1 MFGSEEEYKIPLT
14 NSMRVAIVSHNIQN
28 IELATKIQEK
38 VLIEYKKKLQFT
50 HVDNINDLFKF
61 RELNKEETING
72 LIDKRWISNVINFVP
87 SVIILNF
94 QIQSIESKESDEKII
109 YQFSEEIKKY
119 TKNCVIFL
127 IIICKDYQE
136 NQNQYNFNFDDKLKP
151 YYLKNYISKDCF
163 YIFHDEQI
171 WKYNGFAEICNK
183 ILNSGRQFY
192 RINKKSF
199 KERRTQSKSREEKI
213 EYDIKLGIIS
223 VIKTQKENMNES
235 KYLEEAYELLCDKN
249 FDLSMY
255 KYGTQPVNIINNLY
269 ELRAVGDWLFFKTN
283 NLKITR
289 RNSISFKNNKTKT
302 TPASNRANSI
312 YSKINIEE
320 QIKKCERHISC
331 FGNYK
336 YYQKGEKDYFHF
348 VEYFWRI
355 QRYTSISDFI
365 EENFSNIKF
374 NKKKL
379 IKYGNILFKE
389 VYNIIKIIRFYKK
402 YLNDPNFNISNFEN
416 NNKKYKIS
424 EIEEEQNNFFGKAPS
439 YYIIDKENAD
449 NKVNLGF
456 NDEIYIKKFLMEYE
470 INLEETITCFK
481 NKYLKQLSSYI
492 SKLKENNSKNKN
504 DMGGLDIYLNILQM
518 VGLCENINDE
528 NIYDIVDVGE
538 IYTKIINGYEKI
550 KKFPLVYMDYIKQYI
565 NYIQYKI
572 KQSNDSSSQNAFKME
587 LYINLIILGNL
598 RKLNSDEEKMFY
610 QLLDDMELKPKNIEK
625 EKENETFIKIN
636 YYDKK
641 KINIINYKDLAF
653 SFDYSIKDNEKYQER
668 KILDLVDYEIKF
680 NSSLSQEKLK
690 FNSLKLFF
698 QYSNDNKDKDK
709 IKKNKN
715 IINSETIIKEFN
727 KDELNQYELGLN
739 SPVAI
744 LYRLLLKYKTGK
756 ISLNK
761 VIFSFTKKENIF
773 YSIDIPIE
781 LNKTIFLS
789 GKENKVLNIQCP
801 KKTIIAGVDQLFKF
815 KYSVSKVKIDNIKI
829 KDYKQE
835 FVGDPMDNNL
845 LSKLYDEY
853 IESKSNSKT
862 NKRSKVSGSHHI
874 SKNKINKTDNNSII
888 DFIFLRNSQSRNMS
902 FDTQDLGLSPPEFFF
917 FDEKEECMVESKN
930 HFELTYNDF
939 ESRLNE
945 GKNTYEALIKFSKNG
960 LYMIKLNLKYVIQH
974 EEVDVNLEFRQEEVF
989 YFKVM
994 EPLSLTYNLSSNNY
1008 MIYSIKENSKNKYKE
1023 SKEYLTDTNI
1033 NMNLIFNNLID
1044 EDIIIKDIIIQLNQQ
1059 ENIEFHTTVKDI
1071 IESTDLE
1078 EEIKEQ
1084 ILSIL
1089 QSSNY
1094 VIPYSLSFKKLF
1106 NGILG
1111 KIKIIWT
1118 TKSLK
1123 EYEKNVKKD
1132 FNFVNNS
1139 EFDLPKIDVN
1149 EIKIKF
1155 KYEYVINENKEI
1167 ILKAHINNTS
1177 DYNKRLLITVE
1188 NNSGDNSYIISG
1200 VTKYNIN
1207 LKIGETKKI
1216 YSKIVI
1222 LQIGELKL
1230 PDIVVREIDYTGS
1243 AKYTNYFC
1251 SDKILIQ

>member
-28 IELATKIQEK
+28 IELATKIQENI
-38 VLIEYKKKLQFT
+38 LIGYKKKLQFT

-61 RELNKEETING
+61 RELNKEETNNG

-94 QIQSIESKESDEKII
+94 QIQSIESKESDEKTR

-136 NQNQYNFNFDDKLKP
+136 NQNQYYFNFNDKLKP
-151 YYLKNYISKDCF
+151 YYLKNFISKDCF
-163 YIFHDEQI
+163 YIFQDEQI
-171 WKYNGFAEICNK
+171 WKYNEFGDICNK
-183 ILNSGRQFY
+183 ILSSGRAFY
-192 RINKKSF
+192 RVNKKSF
-199 KERRTQSKSREEKI
+199 KERRTQSKTREEKI
-213 EYDIKLGIIS
+213 EFDIKLGIIS
-223 VIKTQKENMNES
+223 VIKTQKENINES
-235 KYLEEAYELLCDKN
+235 KYFEEAYELLCDKN
-249 FDLSMY
+249 FDLSKY
-255 KYGTQPVNIINNLY
+255 KYGTNPVNIINNLY
-269 ELRAVGDWLFFKTN
+269 EIRAVGDWLFFKTN

-289 RNSISFKNNKTKT
+289 RNSISFKNNRNKTI
-302 TPASNRANSI
+302 PVSNRANSI
-312 YSKINIEE
+312 YSKINLEE

-336 YYQKGEKDYFHF
+336 HYKKGEKDYFHF

-389 VYNIIKIIRFYKK
+389 AFNIIRIIKFYKK
-402 YLNDPNFNISNFEN
+402 YLNNSNFDISTFVN
-416 NNKKYKIS
+416 NGKEYKIS
-424 EIEEEQNNFFGKAPS
+424 EIEEEQNNYFGKPPS
-439 YYIIDKENAD
+439 YYIIDKENS
-449 NKVNLGF
+449 NSKVNLYF
-456 NDEIYIKKFLMEYE
+456 NDEIYIKKFLIEYE
-470 INLEETITCFK
+470 INLEDTITNFK
-481 NKYLKQLSSYI
+481 NKYLKQISSFL
-492 SKLKENNSKNKN
+492 SKLKEINKNSKN
-504 DMGGLDIYLNILQM
+504 DMGGLDIYLNILKI

-538 IYTKIINGYEKI
+538 IYPKIIYGNAKI
-550 KKFPLVYMDYIKQYI
+550 KKFPLIYMDYVKQYL

-572 KQSNDSSSQNAFKME
+572 KKNTDSSSQNAYKME
-587 LYINLIILGNL
+587 LYINLTTLGNM
-598 RKLNSDEEKMFY
+598 RKLTSDEEKLFY
-610 QLLDDMELKPKNIEK
+610 QLLDDTEFNPKFIEK
-625 EKENETFIKIN
+625 EKGNETFIKVN

-641 KINIINYKDLAF
+641 NINIIKYEDLAF
-653 SFDYSIKDNEKYQER
+653 YFDYSIKDIEKYQER

-680 NSSLSQEKLK
+680 SSTLSQEKLK

-709 IKKNKN
+709 NKKNKN
-715 IINSETIIKEFN
+715 IINSEIITKEFK
-727 KDELNQYELGLN
+727 KDELSKYELGLN
-739 SPVAI
+739 SPVTI
-744 LYRLLLKYKTGK
+744 LYRLILKYKTGR

-761 VIFSFTKKENIF
+761 VLFSFSKKENIF
-773 YSIDIPIE
+773 YSIEIPND

-789 GKENKVLNIQCP
+789 GKETKVLNIQCP
-801 KKTIIAGVDQLFKF
+801 KKTIIAGVEQLFKF
-815 KYSVSKVKIDNIKI
+815 KYFVNKEKIDNIKI

-835 FVGDPMDNNL
+835 FLGDPMDNNL

-853 IESKSNSKT
+853 IESKSSSKT

-888 DFIFLRNSQSRNMS
+888 DFIFLRNSHARNMS
-902 FDTQDLGLSPPEFFF
+902 FDTQDLGLSPPVFFF
-917 FDEKEECMVESKN
+917 FDEKKECMVESKN
-930 HFELTYNDF
+930 HFELEYNDF
-939 ESRLNE
+939 ESRLKE
-945 GKNTYEALIKFSKNG
+945 GKNGYECLIKFSKNG

-974 EEVDVNLEFRQEEVF
+974 DEIDVNLEFNQEEVF

-1008 MIYSIKENSKNKYKE
+1008 IIYNKNEKNKNKNKE
-1023 SKEYLTDTNI
+1023 SKEYLTNTDI

-1044 EDIIIKDIIIQLNQQ
+1044 EDIIIKDIIIHLNQQ

-1071 IESTDLE
+1071 IDSTDLE

-1094 VIPYSLSFKKLF
+1094 VIPYNLNFKKLF

-1111 KIKIIWT
+1111 KIKVIWT

-1123 EYEKNVKKD
+1123 EYEKKDKND
-1132 FNFVNNS
+1132 FNFSNNT

-1149 EIKIKF
+1149 DLKIKF
-1155 KYEYVINENKEI
+1155 QYEYVVNDNKEI
-1167 ILKAHINNTS
+1167 ILKAHIKNLS
-1177 DYNKRLLITVE
+1177 DYNKRLMITVE

-1200 VTKYNIN
+1200 MTKYNIN

-1216 YSKIVI
+1216 YSKLAI

-1243 AKYTNYFC
+1243 EKYTNYFC
-1251 SDKILIQ
+1251 SDKILLK

>member
-38 VLIEYKKKLQFT
+38 VLIGYKKKLQFT

-94 QIQSIESKESDEKII
+94 QIQSIESKESDEKTI

-119 TKNCVIFL
+119 TKNCAIFL

-163 YIFHDEQI
+163 YIFQDEQI
-171 WKYNGFAEICNK
+171 WKYNGFADICNK

-192 RINKKSF
+192 RINKQSF

-223 VIKTQKENMNES
+223 IIKTQKDNINES

-283 NLKITR
+283 NLKITQ
-289 RNSISFKNNKTKT
+289 RNSISFKNNKANV
-302 TPASNRANSI
+302 PVNNRANSI

-336 YYQKGEKDYFHF
+336 YYEKGEKDYFHF

-355 QRYTSISDFI
+355 QRYTSITDFI

-374 NKKKL
+374 SKKKL

-389 VYNIIKIIRFYKK
+389 AYNIIRIIKFYKK
-402 YLNDPNFNISNFEN
+402 YLNDPNFNISTFEN
-416 NNKKYKIS
+416 NDKKYKIS
-424 EIEEEQNNFFGKAPS
+424 GIEEEQNNFFGKPPS
-439 YYIIDKENAD
+439 YYIIDKENSD
-449 NKVNLGF
+449 NKIKLGF
-456 NDEIYIKKFLMEYE
+456 NDEIYIKKFLLEYE
-470 INLEETITCFK
+470 INLEDIITNFK
-481 NKYLKQLSSYI
+481 NKYLKQLSSFI
-492 SKLKENNSKNKN
+492 SKLKENNKNSKN
-504 DMGGLDIYLNILQM
+504 DIGGLDIYLNILKII
-518 VGLCENINDE
+518 GLCDNINDE

-538 IYTKIINGYEKI
+538 IYTKIIYGYEKI

-572 KQSNDSSSQNAFKME
+572 KKDNDSSSQNAYKIE
-587 LYINLIILGNL
+587 LYNNLITLGNL
-598 RKLNSDEEKMFY
+598 RKLNSDEEKLFY
-610 QLLDDMELKPKNIEK
+610 QLLDDGELNPQSIEK
-625 EKENETFIKIN
+625 EKENKNFIKIN
-636 YYDKK
+636 YYDKRN
-641 KINIINYKDLAF
+641 ISIINYEDLAF
-653 SFDYSIKDNEKYQER
+653 SFDYSIKDNEKYQKR

-680 NSSLSQEKLK
+680 SSSLSQEKLK

-709 IKKNKN
+709 DKNKKNKN
-715 IINSETIIKEFN
+715 IINSETIIKEFT

-739 SPVAI
+739 SPVTI

-761 VIFSFTKKENIF
+761 VLFSFNKKENIF
-773 YSIDIPIE
+773 YSIDIPNE

-789 GKENKVLNIQCP
+789 GKENKVLNIQFP
-801 KKTIIAGVDQLFKF
+801 KKTVIAGVDQLFKF
-815 KYSVSKVKIDNIKI
+815 KYSVSKEKIDNIKI

-862 NKRSKVSGSHHI
+862 NKRSKVSGSQHI
-874 SKNKINKTDNNSII
+874 SKNKINKADNNSII
-888 DFIFLRNSQSRNMS
+888 DFIFLRNSHARNMS
-902 FDTQDLGLSPPEFFF
+902 FDTQDLDLSPPVFFF

-960 LYMIKLNLKYVIQH
+960 LYMIKLNLKYVVQH
-974 EEVDVNLEFRQEEVF
+974 DEIDVNLEFNQEEVF

-1008 MIYSIKENSKNKYKE
+1008 IIYNSNEKSKNKYKE

-1044 EDIIIKDIIIQLNQQ
+1044 EDIIIKDIMIQLNQQ

-1094 VIPYSLSFKKLF
+1094 VIPYNLNFKKLF
-1106 NGILG
+1106 NGVLG

-1123 EYEKNVKKD
+1123 EYEKQVKD
-1132 FNFVNNS
+1132 FNFFNNF
-1139 EFDLPKIDVN
+1139 EFDLPKMDVN

-1155 KYEYVINENKEI
+1155 NYEYIINDNKEV
-1167 ILKAHINNTS
+1167 ILKVRINNMS
-1177 DYNKRLLITVE
+1177 DYNKRLVITVE
-1188 NNSGDNSYIISG
+1188 NTNGDNSYIISG

-1207 LKIGETKKI
+1207 LKVGETKKI
-1216 YSKIVI
+1216 YSKLVI

-1230 PDIVVREIDYTGS
+1230 PDIIVREIDNIGNE
-1243 AKYTNYFC
+1243 KYTNYFC
-1251 SDKILIQ
+1251 SDKILLQ

>member
-213 EYDIKLGIIS
+213 EYDIKLGVIS

-283 NLKITR
+283 NLKITQ

-302 TPASNRANSI
+302 TPVSIWANSI

-374 NKKKL
+374 NKNKL

-389 VYNIIKIIRFYKK
+389 AYNIIKIIRFYKK
-402 YLNDPNFNISNFEN
+402 YLNDPNFNISTFEN

-470 INLEETITCFK
+470 INLEDTITNFK
-481 NKYLKQLSSYI
+481 SKYLKQLSSYI
-492 SKLKENNSKNKN
+492 SKLKENNSNNGN

-518 VGLCENINDE
+518 IGLCENINDE

-572 KQSNDSSSQNAFKME
+572 KKSNDSSSQNAFKME
-587 LYINLIILGNL
+587 LYINLITLGNL
-598 RKLNSDEEKMFY
+598 RKLNSDEEKMLY
-610 QLLDDMELKPKNIEK
+610 QLLDDMELKPKSIEK
-625 EKENETFIKIN
+625 EKENENFIKIN

-641 KINIINYKDLAF
+641 KINIINYEDLAF

-680 NSSLSQEKLK
+680 SSSLSQEKLK

-709 IKKNKN
+709 SKKNKN
-715 IINSETIIKEFN
+715 IISSETIIKEFN

-739 SPVAI
+739 SPVTI

-761 VIFSFTKKENIF
+761 VLFSFTKKENIF

-789 GKENKVLNIQCP
+789 GKENKVLNIHCP

-815 KYSVSKVKIDNIKI
+815 KYSVSKVKINNIKI

-862 NKRSKVSGSHHI
+862 NKRSKVSGSQNI

-888 DFIFLRNSQSRNMS
+888 DFLFLRNSQSRNLS

-930 HFELTYNDF
+930 HFELAYNDF

-945 GKNTYEALIKFSKNG
+945 GKNTYETLIKFSKNG
-960 LYMIKLNLKYVIQH
+960 LYMIKLNLKYIIQH
-974 EEVDVNLEFRQEEVF
+974 EEVDANLEFSQEEVF
-989 YFKVM
+989 YFKVR

-1044 EDIIIKDIIIQLNQQ
+1044 EDIIIKDLIIQLNQQ

-1094 VIPYSLSFKKLF
+1094 VIPYSLNFKKLF
-1106 NGILG
+1106 NGVLG

-1243 AKYTNYFC
+1243 EKYTNYFC

>member
-61 RELNKEETING
+61 RELNKEEIING

-119 TKNCVIFL
+119 TKNCAIFL

-151 YYLKNYISKDCF
+151 YYLKNYISKDYF

-171 WKYNGFAEICNK
+171 WKYNGFADICNK

-289 RNSISFKNNKTKT
+289 RNSISFKNNKAKIV
-302 TPASNRANSI
+302 PISNRANSI

-331 FGNYK
+331 FGNFK
-336 YYQKGEKDYFHF
+336 YYEKGEKDYFHF

-389 VYNIIKIIRFYKK
+389 AYNIIKIIRFYKK
-402 YLNDPNFNISNFEN
+402 YLNNPNFSISTFEN

-456 NDEIYIKKFLMEYE
+456 NDEIYIKKFLIEYE
-470 INLEETITCFK
+470 INLEDTITNFK

-492 SKLKENNSKNKN
+492 SKLKENNNNSKN
-504 DMGGLDIYLNILQM
+504 DIGGLDIYLNTLKII
-518 VGLCENINDE
+518 GLSESLNDE
-528 NIYDIVDVGE
+528 NIYDIVDIGE
-538 IYTKIINGYEKI
+538 IYIKIIYGYEKI
-550 KKFPLVYMDYIKQYI
+550 KKFPLVYKDYLKQYI

-572 KQSNDSSSQNAFKME
+572 KKSNDSSSQNDFKME
-587 LYINLIILGNL
+587 LFINLIKLGNL

-625 EKENETFIKIN
+625 EKENENFIKIN
-636 YYDKK
+636 YYNKQ
-641 KINIINYKDLAF
+641 KINIINYEGLAF

-680 NSSLSQEKLK
+680 SSSLSQEKLK
-690 FNSLKLFF
+690 FNSLKLYF

-709 IKKNKN
+709 TKKNKN
-715 IINSETIIKEFN
+715 IINSEIIIKEFN

-739 SPVAI
+739 SPVTI

-789 GKENKVLNIQCP
+789 GKENKVLHIQCP
-801 KKTIIAGVDQLFKF
+801 KKTNITGVDQLFKF

-829 KDYKQE
+829 KGYKQE

-888 DFIFLRNSQSRNMS
+888 DFIFLRNSHSRNMS

-930 HFELTYNDF
+930 HFELKYDDF

-960 LYMIKLNLKYVIQH
+960 LYMIKLNLTYVIQH
-974 EEVDVNLEFRQEEVF
+974 EEVDVNLEFNQEEVF

-1008 MIYSIKENSKNKYKE
+1008 MIYNIKENNKNKYNE

-1094 VIPYSLSFKKLF
+1094 VIPYILNFKKLF

-1111 KIKIIWT
+1111 KIKIIWA

-1123 EYEKNVKKD
+1123 EYEKYVKKD